1 MWSPVRSSAF
11 VMIEAVVLVIVL
23 SVGLAGVFQCFRASI
38 EAAEISNASFVA
50 ETVAQTRMCDV
61 EMSPAQSV
69 GTLTG
74 TVSRPSRNYGWRTTV
89 TRSKDPGLLRVRVE
103 VSYEVRGR
111 ERGFELDTLV
121 YYEAET
127 GQ

>member
-1 MWSPVRSSAF
+1 M
-11 VMIEAVVLVIVL
+11 MIEALILVIVL

-38 EAAEISNASFVA
+38 EAAEISSASLVA
-50 ETVAQTRMCDV
+50 EMIAQTRMCEV

-74 TVSRPSRNYGWRTTV
+74 TVSTPSKSYGWQTAVMPT
-89 TRSKDPGLLRVRVE
+89 KNPGLLRVRVE

-121 YYEAET
+121 YCEAET